1 MLNCYRDSKGVLD
14 WLHERMPAILTNAE
28 AVQRWLDP
36 DVVGDD
42 AIGSIGARAFL
53 GGGDQ
58 VFLCR
63 ADEQFETDLVDVGR
77 PVLDLIDGFGDAVE
91 FEGEM
96 RAVRRNLSLGRDGG
110 IVGDGGGEKNGVEG
124 LGR

>member
-42 AIGSIGARAFL
+42 AI
-53 GGGDQ
+53 
-58 VFLCR
+58 
-63 ADEQFETDLVDVGR
+63 DLLTPFKQTEVATSNKH
-77 PVLDLIDGFGDAVE
+77 I
-91 FEGEM
+91 
-96 RAVRRNLSLGRDGG
+96 
-110 IVGDGGGEKNGVEG
+110 
-124 LGR
+124 